1 MYVWVHVC
9 MYVLNAHMYTS
20 ISTFF
25 WAHQQCMFEF
35 AVLRQGAEQTV
46 SEGLNNMLRLHRAR
60 LIDCLITSS
69 SVALTDEHD
78 DDEDEVL
85 ATGCNRL
92 QRTTTHCNTLQHTAT
107 DCNRLQHTTTDCNTL
122 QHTATHCNTLQNND

>member
-1 MYVWVHVC
+1 
-9 MYVLNAHMYTS
+9 
-20 ISTFF
+20 
-25 WAHQQCMFEF
+25 MFEF